1 MEPYLKKIEK
11 LVNVAR
17 VKIEETVAENQLP
30 PPKKGGG
37 LYFGAPKDDLQFI
50 PSGCRMLDLALGGGW
65 ARRRIANI
73 VGDSSTGKTLLAIEA
88 SANFV
93 IVEPKAKIRY
103 REAEEAFDNNYAA
116 ALGFPLE
123 KVDFGDPLDTIEDM
137 FEDLQKVIKGAKGP
151 ELYVVDSLDA
161 LSDRA
166 EMERDIDQGS
176 YGGDKAKKLSQL
188 FRRCVSD
195 LANSD
200 ITLMIISQ
208 VRDNIGAMPFQKK
221 HVRSGGK
228 ALNFYSSQVAWLSQ
242 IKKLDRT
249 VSNVKRITGIQ
260 VKAVIEKNKIGLPYR
275 EAEFPVMFGYGIDDF
290 KSCAEFWKQITG
302 ELVSSKTTSL
312 QDLQRMVT
320 DEWWAIENKFLP
332 KESKYNIGV

>member
-1 MEPYLKKIEK
+1 
-11 LVNVAR
+11 
-17 VKIEETVAENQLP
+17 
-30 PPKKGGG
+30 
-37 LYFGAPKDDLQFI
+37 
-50 PSGCRMLDLALGGGW
+50 MLDLALGGGW

-93 IVEPKAKIRY
+93 MVEPKAKIRY

-123 KVDFGDPLDTIEDM
+123 KVDFGDPIETIEDF
-137 FEDLQKVIKGAKGP
+137 FEDLQKVAEAAKGP

-166 EMERDIDQGS
+166 EMDRNIDQGS
-176 YGGDKAKKLSQL
+176 YGSQKAKKLSEL
-188 FRRCVSD
+188 FRRSTS
-195 LANSD
+195 LISGKD

-228 ALNFYSSQVAWLSQ
+228 ALNFYSSQVAWLTQ
-242 IKKLDRT
+242 IKRIDRT
-249 VSNVKRITGIQ
+249 VSNVKRITGVQ

-275 EAEFPVMFGYGIDDF
+275 EAEFPIMFGYGIDDY

-302 ELVSSKTTSL
+302 EIVSPKTTSL
-312 QDLQRMVT
+312 EELQRMVT
-320 DEWWAIENKFLP
+320 EEWWTIENKFLP
-332 KESKYNIGV
+332 KESKYSNGEVK

>member
-1 MEPYLKKIEK
+1 M
-11 LVNVAR
+11 AR
-17 VKIEETVAENQLP
+17 VKIEDEVKAP
-30 PPKKGGG
+30 AIKSGG
-37 LYFGAPKDDLQFI
+37 LYFGTPKADVDFI
-50 PSGCRMLDLALGGGW
+50 PSGCKMLDLALGGGW

-93 IVEPKAKIRY
+93 MVEPKAKIRY

-123 KVDFGDPLDTIEDM
+123 KVDFGEPMETIEDV
-137 FEDLQKVIKGAKGP
+137 FEDIQKVIEGAKGS
-151 ELYVVDSLDA
+151 ELYIIDSLDA
-161 LSDRA
+161 LSDRG
-166 EMERDIDQGS
+166 EMARDIDQGS
-176 YGGDKAKKLSQL
+176 YGAEKAKKLSQL
-188 FRRCVSD
+188 FRRCVSS
-195 LANSD
+195 LASKD

-221 HVRSGGK
+221 HVRSGGR

-249 VSNVKRITGIQ
+249 ISNIKRITGVQ

-275 EAEFPVMFGYGIDDF
+275 EAEFALMFGYGIDDY
-290 KSCAEFWKQITG
+290 KACAEFWKQVTG
-302 ELVSSKTTSL
+302 EIVSSKITSL
-312 QDLQRMVT
+312 KDLHRMVS
-320 DEWWAIENKFLP
+320 DEWWQIENKFLRTD
-332 KESKYNIGV
+332 KKYPSFDE

>member
-1 MEPYLKKIEK
+1 MKEPMP
-11 LVNVAR
+11 R
-17 VKIEETVAENQLP
+17 VKVEEVVESP
-30 PPKKGGG
+30 PVKKTGGG
-37 LYFGAPKDDLQFI
+37 LYFGTPKSDVSFI
-50 PSGCRMLDLALGGGW
+50 PSGCKMLDLALGGGW

-93 IVEPKAKIRY
+93 MVEPKAKIRY

-123 KVDFGDPLDTIEDM
+123 KVDFGDPIETIEDF
-137 FEDLQKVIKGAKGP
+137 FEDLQKVAEAAKGP

-166 EMERDIDQGS
+166 EMDRNIDQGS
-176 YGGDKAKKLSQL
+176 YGSQKAKKLSEL
-188 FRRCVSD
+188 FRRSTS
-195 LANSD
+195 LISGKD

-228 ALNFYSSQVAWLSQ
+228 ALNFYSSQVAWLTQ
-242 IKKLDRT
+242 IKRIDRT
-249 VSNVKRITGIQ
+249 VSKDR
-260 VKAVIEKNKIGLPYR
+260 
-275 EAEFPVMFGYGIDDF
+275 
-290 KSCAEFWKQITG
+290 KS
-302 ELVSSKTTSL
+302 V
-312 QDLQRMVT
+312 V
-320 DEWWAIENKFLP
+320 
-332 KESKYNIGV
+332 